1 MAGHSKWANIK
12 HRKGRADSIRGKVF
26 SRLSK
31 EIIISARIGG
41 GDPDANARL
50 RSAINAAKAANYP
63 NDNIER
69 SIKKGTG
76 ELGGEAME
84 ELVYEAYGPGGVAII
99 VECLSDNKNRTA
111 ADVRHLVTK
120 AGGNLASAGAVG
132 FMFHR
137 KSRFVIEGEH
147 ADEDTLMELFF
158 DNDVDVEDISIDD
171 DMAEVIAP
179 AEAFDS
185 VVTCLEAAEISV
197 SESAI
202 VRIPD
207 NQTPLDE
214 KAAESL
220 MKLVDALE
228 ELEDVQSVYENAD
241 ISDDVAEKLS

>member
-12 HRKGRADSIRGKVF
+12 HKKGRADAKKGKVF

-84 ELVYEAYGPGGVAII
+84 ELVYEAYGPGGVAMI

-120 AGGNLASAGAVG
+120 AGGNLAGAGAVS

-137 KSRFVIEGEH
+137 KSRFDRVH
-147 ADEDTLMELFF
+147 TA
-158 DNDVDVEDISIDD
+158 
-171 DMAEVIAP
+171 IAI
-179 AEAFDS
+179 AVRARDH
-185 VVTCLEAAEISV
+185 IK
-197 SESAI
+197 SESS
-202 VRIPD
+202 
-207 NQTPLDE
+207 TCFF
-214 KAAESL
+214 
-220 MKLVDALE
+220 
-228 ELEDVQSVYENAD
+228 
-241 ISDDVAEKLS
+241 